1 MSSEYKVGDKFI
13 IEIGHGTADPLY
25 GARYFIKGFST
36 LVFDDYGLD
45 CLEQVNGGPTLRNA
59 YDEGFERG
67 LEEGRNE
74 KDCKACMETD
84 AKANADYNSGYEDGM
99 HDAWECARKIVL
111 LKDDGGIPT
120 SDYKEALGTQKFE
133 YEIFKDMPVSEVLS
147 KLKEYEA
154 KQAEIKVGDEIISGG
169 DKGVVTRA
177 NNRGGEW
184 SVIWFDGSVSE
195 VFEKKFP
202 KKTGRHYD
210 ITRIL
215 EQMKGADDE

>member
-74 KDCKACMETD
+74 KDCKACMDAD
-84 AKANADYNSGYEDGM
+84 AKANADYNSGYEAGM
-99 HDAWECARKIVL
+99 QRAWECARRIANLDTGEKYAWFGLCYTNSV
-111 LKDDGGIPT
+111 
-120 SDYKEALGTQKFE
+120 FE
-133 YEIFKDMPVSEVLS
+133 TFSASVAEKRIA
-147 KLKEYEA
+147 EYEA